1 MDIRFT
7 TSGYYSI
14 SRSKS
19 HEVLSKFSEE
29 NYDTNLL
36 SIGKVALKTSNEK
49 LKIAEKLHKQLKR
62 FSTSKILKFVE
73 TFEIEDSEL

>member
-36 SIGKVALKTSNEK
+36 SIGKVALKIK
-49 LKIAEKLHKQLKR
+49 DCRKITQTAETL
-62 FSTSKILKFVE
+62 
-73 TFEIEDSEL
+73 

>member
-29 NYDTNLL
+29 NHDTNLL